1 MKNKFVLLATA
12 LLISVSSFAQKDE
25 LKNLKKLYT
34 KDAPSAKDVID
45 YKANVVKLTP
55 IASEEGDKIYASF
68 FKAMTPVMEI
78 KALGPAATPE
88 QMARFITPAVV
99 AEFTTTANSVLDYE
113 KRTGKKVYTDN
124 INQTVAFYKPT
135 LLNYAVELGNKKKFA
150 EAASVL
156 HNLYLLDTKDQE
168 KLYYAASYA
177 VNGQDYDT
185 ALKYYEELK
194 ALNFSGEKTNY
205 YAKNKANDKEDF
217 FGSDKA
223 TRDSYVKIGSHT
235 APREEKEPSKRGEIY
250 KNIALILVQK
260 GKIEEAKKAVIDARQ
275 ANPDDSSLLL
285 SEADLYLKTND
296 MEAYKNA
303 INQVL
308 EKDPN
313 NVDLVFNLG
322 VISNNNKDPKGAE
335 KYYLRAIEI
344 NPNYANAYFNLSAL
358 KIDESQVLLEQMNKL
373 GTSAADNKKYDALKK
388 QRDAILQVVVS
399 HLEKT
404 ISLDDKNTAAKTTL
418 VSVYNALEMND
429 KAKALKATIKE

>member
-55 IASEEGDKIYASF
+55 LASEEGDKIYASF
-68 FKAMTPVMEI
+68 FKAMIPVMEI
-78 KALGPAATPE
+78 KALGVAATPD
-88 QMARFITPAVV
+88 QMVRFISPAVV
-99 AEFTTTANSVLDYE
+99 AEFTTAANDVLDYE

-124 INQTVAFYKPT
+124 INQTVAFYTPT
-135 LLNYAVELGNKKKFA
+135 LLNYAVDLGSKKKYS
-150 EAASVL
+150 EAAAVL
-156 HNLYLLDTKDQE
+156 YNLYLLDKKDQE

-205 YAKNKANDKEDF
+205 YAKNKANGKEEF
-217 FGSDKA
+217 FADKA
-223 TRDSYVKIGSHT
+223 TRDRYMKLGTHE
-235 APREEKEPSKRGEIY
+235 AAREEKEPSKRGEIY

-296 MEAYKNA
+296 MEAYKNT
-303 INQVL
+303 INAVL

-313 NVDLVFNLG
+313 NVDLIFNLG
-322 VISNNNKDPKGAE
+322 VISANNKDVKSAE

-388 QRDAILQVVVS
+388 QRDAILQVVVN

-404 ISLDDKNTAAKTTL
+404 ISLDDKNNVAKSTL
-418 VSVYNALEMND
+418 VSVYNALEMMD

>member
-55 IASEEGDKIYASF
+55 LASEEGDRIYANF
-68 FKAMTPVMEI
+68 YKAMTPVMEI

-88 QMARFITPAVV
+88 QMAKFITPTVV
-99 AEFTTTANSVLDYE
+99 SEFTLAANAMLDYE

-135 LLNYAVELGNKKKFA
+135 LLNYAVTLGNQKKNS

-156 HNLYLLDTKDQE
+156 HNLYLLDKKDQE

-177 VNGQDYDT
+177 VNAQDYDT

-194 ALNFSGEKTNY
+194 TLNFSGEKTL
-205 YAKNKANDKEDF
+205 YAAVSKLNDKVEYFDNKAN
-217 FGSDKA
+217 
-223 TRDSYVKIGSHT
+223 RDAAIKIGTHITPS
-235 APREEKEPSKRGEIY
+235 EEKEPSKRGEIY

-260 GKIEEAKKAVIDARQ
+260 GKIEEAKKAIVDARQ
-275 ANPDDSSLLL
+275 ANPDDNSLLL

-296 MEAYKNA
+296 MEAYKTA

-313 NVDLVFNLG
+313 NVDLIFNLG

-344 NPNYANAYFNLSAL
+344 NPNYANAYYNLSAL
-358 KIDESQVLLEQMNKL
+358 KIDESQVLLDQMNKL
-373 GTSAADNKKYDALKK
+373 GTSAADNKKYEALKK
-388 QRDAILQVVVS
+388 QRDAILLLVVS

-404 ISLDDKNTAAKTTL
+404 VSLDDKNTAAKTTL
-418 VSVYNALEMND
+418 VSVYNALEMTD

>member
-12 LLISVSSFAQKDE
+12 LLISVGSFAQKDE
-25 LKNLKKLYT
+25 LKTLKKLYT
-34 KDAPSAKDVID
+34 KDAPSAKDVIE

-88 QMARFITPAVV
+88 QMAKFITPAVV
-99 AEFTTTANSVLDYE
+99 ADFTVAANSVLDYE
-113 KRTGKKVYTDN
+113 KSTGKKVYTDN
-124 INQTVAFYKPT
+124 ISQTVAFYKPT
-135 LLNYAVELGNKKKFA
+135 LLNYAVELGNKKKYN
-150 EAASVL
+150 EAAAVL
-156 HNLYLLDTKDQE
+156 HNLYLLDKKDQE

-194 ALNFSGEKTNY
+194 TLNFSGEKTNY
-205 YAKNKANDKEDF
+205 YAKNKANGREDF
-217 FGSDKA
+217 FGDKA
-223 TRDSYVKIGSHT
+223 TRDSYVKVGTHE
-235 APREEKEPSKRGEIY
+235 APREEKEASKRGEIY

-275 ANPDDSSLLL
+275 ANPDDASLML

-296 MEAYKNA
+296 MEAYKTA
-303 INQVL
+303 ISKIL

-322 VISNNNKDPKGAE
+322 VISSNNKDPKGAE

-373 GTSAADNKKYDALKK
+373 GTSAADNKKYEALKK
-388 QRDAILQVVVS
+388 QRDAILEVVVK

-418 VSVYNALEMND
+418 VSVYNALEMTD

>member
-1 MKNKFVLLATA
+1 MKNKFILLATA

-55 IASEEGDKIYASF
+55 LASEEGDKIYASF
-68 FKAMTPVMEI
+68 YKAMTPVMEI

-88 QMARFITPAVV
+88 QMAKFITPAVV
-99 AEFTTTANSVLDYE
+99 AEFTTAANSLLDYE
-113 KRTGKKVYTDN
+113 KRTGKKVHTDD
-124 INQTVAFYKPT
+124 INQTVTFYKPT
-135 LLNYAVELGNKKKFA
+135 LLNYAVTLGNQKKHS

-156 HNLYLLDTKDQE
+156 YNIYLLDKKDQE

-177 VNGQDYDT
+177 VNAQDYDT

-194 ALNFSGEKTNY
+194 TLNFSGEKTL
-205 YAKNKANDKEDF
+205 YAAVSKLNDKVEYFDNKAN
-217 FGSDKA
+217 
-223 TRDSYVKIGSHT
+223 RDAAIKIGTHT
-235 APREEKEPSKRGEIY
+235 TPSEEKEPSKRGEIY

-260 GKIEEAKKAVIDARQ
+260 GKIEEAKKAIVDARQ
-275 ANPDDSSLLL
+275 ANPDDNSLLL

-296 MEAYKNA
+296 MEAYKNS

-322 VISNNNKDPKGAE
+322 VISNNNKDPKTAE
-335 KYYLRAIEI
+335 KYYLRALEI

-358 KIDESQVLLEQMNKL
+358 KIDESQVLLDQMNKL

-388 QRDAILQVVVS
+388 QRDQLLEVIVGY
-399 HLEKT
+399 LEKT
-404 ISLDDKNTAAKTTL
+404 ISLDSKNNDAKTVL
-418 VSVYNALEMND
+418 VSVYNALEMTD

>member
-25 LKNLKKLYT
+25 LKTLKKLYS
-34 KDAPSAKDVID
+34 KEAPTAKDVSE
-45 YKANVVKLTP
+45 YKENVAKLQP
-55 IASEEGDKIYASF
+55 LASEEGDKVYAAF
-68 FKAMTPVMEI
+68 YKAMIPVLEI
-78 KALGPAATPE
+78 KGLGAAATPV
-88 QMARFITPAVV
+88 QMAKFVTPASVS
-99 AEFTTTANSVLDYE
+99 EFASGANALLEYE
-113 KRTGKKVYTDN
+113 KKSGKKVHTDAVN
-124 INQTVAFYKPT
+124 ETIAFYKPI
-135 LLNYAVELGNKKKFA
+135 LLNYAVTLGNQKNYA
-150 EAASVL
+150 DATSVL
-156 HNLYLLDTKDQE
+156 YNIYLLDKKDQE

-194 ALNFSGEKTNY
+194 AMNFSGEKTVY
-205 YAKNKANDKEDF
+205 SAVNKINDKVEYFDT
-217 FGSDKA
+217 KA
-223 TRDSYVKIGSHT
+223 RRDDALKITHT
-235 APREEKEPSKRGEIY
+235 TPKEEKEPSKRGEIY

-275 ANPDDSSLLL
+275 ANPDDASLLL

-296 MEAYKNA
+296 MDAYTKA
-303 INQVL
+303 INAVL

-313 NVDLVFNLG
+313 NVDLIFNLG
-322 VISNNNKDPKGAE
+322 VISANNKDAKNAE
-335 KYYLRAIEI
+335 KYYLRATEI
-344 NPNYANAYFNLSAL
+344 DPKYANAYFNLAAL

-373 GTSAADNKKYDALKK
+373 GTTPAENKKYDALKK
-388 QRDAILQVVVS
+388 QRDALLHVIVG

-404 ISLDDKNTAAKTTL
+404 ISLDSKNNDAKISL